1 MTGVWSR
8 RPRPSSNSR
17 IPPKRRLR
25 WRRTS
30 APAAPVHRKALDL
43 ATRALR
49 AERPL
54 TGKALHVIGYGCV
67 VTVQAPR
74 ELADADAWSLAH
86 PLDNGSLQ
94 GAEGQVAP
102 QGHVAVRVIPAVVAA
117 LLRMDE
123 SLLLQDLQVVRG
135 DPVLKADG
143 IPDLRERGPGMVSD
157 ALVHQEAD
165 FPLENVFSDEAGVL
179 GGHAGRGRGRGDRA
193 HPAWGGGGAG
203 GRPRAFGGRAPMNWA
218 SRTVPR

>member
-1 MTGVWSR
+1 MTGGWSR
-8 RPRPSSNSR
+8 RPQSSSNSR

-25 WRRTS
+25 GRAPS
-30 APAAPVHRKALDL
+30 VPAAPVHRKALDL
-43 ATRALR
+43 STRALR
-49 AERPL
+49 AENPL

-117 LLRMDE
+117 LLRME
-123 SLLLQDLQVVRG
+123 GSLLLQDLQVVRR

-165 FPLENVFSDEAGVL
+165 FPLENVFSDEAGMF
-179 GGHAGRGRGRGDRA
+179 GRPQGRWRGQGDAAPRGRGGQR
-193 HPAWGGGGAG
+193 GGGGPR
-203 GRPRAFGGRAPMNWA
+203 GRWGR
-218 SRTVPR
+218 